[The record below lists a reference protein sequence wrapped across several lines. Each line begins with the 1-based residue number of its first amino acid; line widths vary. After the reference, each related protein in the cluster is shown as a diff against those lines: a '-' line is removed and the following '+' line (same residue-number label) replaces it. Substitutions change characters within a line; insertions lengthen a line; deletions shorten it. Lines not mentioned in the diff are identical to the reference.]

1 MILQYIEK
9 ALSHARYEIIEDRNP
24 YYGEVPEL
32 PGVWATGPTLEEC
45 RKNLID
51 VIEGW
56 IIVRLKRGL
65 PIPPID
71 NYTIDDVVRMENGV
85 KHKITPVPWN
95 ELVRKPGKTGFEGPY
110 QGGKHPYMIKGELVL
125 TIPNPHPMIFLLIS

>member
-9 ALSHARYEIIEDRNP
+9 ALSHARYEIIEDKNP

-85 KHKITPVPWN
+85 
-95 ELVRKPGKTGFEGPY
+95 EA
-110 QGGKHPYMIKGELVL
+110 
-125 TIPNPHPMIFLLIS
+125 

>member
-9 ALSHARYEIIEDRNP
+9 ALSYARYEIIEDKNP

-32 PGVWATGPTLEEC
+32 AGVWATGLTLEEC
-45 RKNLID
+45 RKNLVD

-56 IIVRLKRGL
+56 IIIRLKRGL

-71 NYTIDDVVRMENGV
+71 NCTIDDVVRMESGV
-85 KHKITPVPWN
+85 
-95 ELVRKPGKTGFEGPY
+95 EA
-110 QGGKHPYMIKGELVL
+110 
-125 TIPNPHPMIFLLIS
+125 

>member
-9 ALSHARYEIIEDRNP
+9 ALSHARYEIIEDRTP

-32 PGVWATGPTLEEC
+32 AGVWATGLTLEEC
-45 RKNLID
+45 RKNLVD

-71 NYTIDDVVRMENGV
+71 NYTIDDVVRMGSGAEA
-85 KHKITPVPWN
+85 
-95 ELVRKPGKTGFEGPY
+95 
-110 QGGKHPYMIKGELVL
+110 
-125 TIPNPHPMIFLLIS
+125 

>member
-9 ALSHARYEIIEDRNP
+9 ALSHARYEIIEDLNP

-51 VIEGW
+51 VIEGS

-71 NYTIDDVVRMENGV
+71 NYTIDDVMR
-85 KHKITPVPWN
+85 
-95 ELVRKPGKTGFEGPY
+95 
-110 QGGKHPYMIKGELVL
+110 IKKRCRS
-125 TIPNPHPMIFLLIS
+125 IR